1 MDGLLVVNKPA
12 GPTSHDVVARVR
24 RVLRERRIGHTG
36 TLDPT
41 ATGVLPLV
49 IGRATRLARFLSGSD
64 KVYEAT
70 VRLGFATDSGD
81 AAGAPIGTPFQGALP
96 TREAID
102 QALEP
107 FRGTFLQQPP
117 AYSAKKIGGT
127 RSYALARQAARDKA
141 GRAGRV
147 DKAGKTAAGNEEP
160 TDELASLD
168 PSVPPAPPALPA
180 PVQVTAHAIDILDC
194 AADTVTI
201 RVRCTA
207 GFYIRS
213 LAHDLGERLG
223 VGAHLVALCRTS
235 AGSFALDQAVTLSA
249 LEGDGGNAVATQAL
263 VTLEQMLPA
272 FPACVLNPDGVRHA
286 AQGRDLSAID
296 FVDDRIAGDPAAG
309 VGSRAAHVRLVGPD
323 GALVAVAIPSSRP
336 GVLHPAIVLV

>member
-1 MDGLLVVNKPA
+1 MDGLLVVDKPA

-81 AAGAPIGTPFQGALP
+81 AAGTPIGAPFQGALP
-96 TREAID
+96 TRATIE

-117 AYSAKKIGGT
+117 VYSAKKIGGT

-141 GRAGRV
+141 GTADQPAGP
-147 DKAGKTAAGNEEP
+147 AQ
-160 TDELASLD
+160 SLE
-168 PSVPPAPPALPA
+168 PALPASPAVPA
-180 PVQVTAHAIDILDC
+180 PVQVTAHAIEILDC

-235 AGSFALDQAVTLSA
+235 AGSFTLDQAVTLSA
-249 LEGDGGNAVATQAL
+249 LEGDDGIAVTLQAL
-263 VTLEQMLPA
+263 VPLERMLPA
-272 FPACVLNPDGVRHA
+272 FPACVLSTDGVRHA

-296 FVDDRIAGDPAAG
+296 FMDDGIADYRVER
-309 VGSRAAHVRLVGPD
+309 VGSEAAHVRLVGPD
-323 GALVAVAIPSSRP
+323 GALVALAIPSSRP